1 VSDAVVDHERPHAAA
16 DLDAE
21 AARDFLSLHDGAC
34 ERVNATARR
43 WRGQASML
51 SLLRLGKARLLV
63 LIRIAGIFAGRRKLG
78 EGVNRGFCA
87 HLEPDFDVVRAG
99 LLYHHLINT
108 RWRFT
113 SFLRSASFFF

>member
-43 WRGQASML
+43 WRGQGFDAL
-51 SLLRLGKARLLV
+51 IVEARQ
-63 LIRIAGIFAGRRKLG
+63 
-78 EGVNRGFCA
+78 
-87 HLEPDFDVVRAG
+87 
-99 LLYHHLINT
+99 
-108 RWRFT
+108 
-113 SFLRSASFFF
+113 S